1 MPVAG
6 KISFS
11 TTSELYKADI
21 LKREAQ
27 TSTGIGEGI
36 DIDSRVNSVVKRI
49 EFGNVYVDINGK
61 AEGYKLRLV
70 DMVKKKLARGKTAE
84 EIAQD
89 LEESKETI
97 QEIIDRI

>member
-1 MPVAG
+1 MNDSPVWG
-6 KISFS
+6 KRKGGRVYGSGKESDFREHS
-11 TTSELYKADI
+11 YAHYETSG
-21 LKREAQ
+21 R
-27 TSTGIGEGI
+27 
-36 DIDSRVNSVVKRI
+36 
-49 EFGNVYVDINGK
+49 
-61 AEGYKLRLV
+61 EGYKLRLV